1 MGGQEAKQPTT
12 PLLSGFPKAKTGT
25 GLCEQSPYCGE
36 GDHLGGCRLSP
47 WVVVCQHPH
56 PTKCGCYQL
65 PRQPFQSNESGRAS
79 DTVSVVV
86 HFKQIQNIIKCIFF
100 NKANSYFTYRSFKS
114 KIQNVEFQFG
124 STVTIHTCPADA

>member
-65 PRQPFQSNESGRAS
+65 PRQPFQEGDQGIRSPTTLPGTQYVG
-79 DTVSVVV
+79 DTVPQRDKKLS
-86 HFKQIQNIIKCIFF
+86 C
-100 NKANSYFTYRSFKS
+100 
-114 KIQNVEFQFG
+114 
-124 STVTIHTCPADA
+124 